1 MMIDR
6 LFLRLLRFLPA
17 AGSNEALCV
26 ILVMCRNVHGIGSYS
41 GRGAFFGNNDSN
53 NPASGFGFEHQIE
66 LKSFSAVRLGLRK
79 LDGT

>member
-1 MMIDR
+1 
-6 LFLRLLRFLPA
+6 
-17 AGSNEALCV
+17 
-26 ILVMCRNVHGIGSYS
+26 VHGIGSYS